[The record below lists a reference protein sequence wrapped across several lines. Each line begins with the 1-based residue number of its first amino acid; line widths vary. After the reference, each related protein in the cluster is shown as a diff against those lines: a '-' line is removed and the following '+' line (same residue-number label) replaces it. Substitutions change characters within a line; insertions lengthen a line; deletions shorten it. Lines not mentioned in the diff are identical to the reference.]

1 MVFYTPGCFVSLLV
15 FYLVFLIVE
24 RMGLRG
30 FGAWAISFF
39 VSLMVLSW
47 IGKIRRAQAMREE
60 KAREKERQRRMEDLG
75 ATGPDDL
82 MARAWVTG
90 NRPLAISLGTARLHA
105 YVAASDGHF
114 SQEEFQRILG
124 FLQRWNAH
132 PMLLQLVAMDLMW
145 FSQRMN
151 IESVCKV
158 LKEGVGTQS
167 ELLTIFQS
175 AVSLAAFDGEVDSN
189 ERRAL
194 NLIAELLGITPDQV
208 EESIRL
214 ETGSR
219 YYRKYAH
226 TQDQGRYRRG
236 RVRMDEVPISQHYK
250 TLGLSPTATAD
261 EVKKAYRELARK
273 YHPDMVSGMS
283 EEFKKMA
290 EEKFKSIQAAY
301 EALRKARA

>member
-1 MVFYTPGCFVSLLV
+1 MVFYTPGCFVSLMT
-15 FYLVFLIVE
+15 FYLVFLVVE

-47 IGKIRRAQAMREE
+47 IGKIRRAQAQREE
-60 KAREKERQRRMEDLG
+60 QAREKERQRRMEDLG

-124 FLQRWNAH
+124 FLRRWNAH
-132 PMLLQLVAMDLMW
+132 PMLLQLVSMDLMW

-158 LKEGVGTQS
+158 LKEGVGSPS
-167 ELLTIFQS
+167 ELLALFQS
-175 AVSLAAFDGEVDSN
+175 AVSMAAFDGTVDPS

-219 YYRKYAH
+219 YYRQYASNAG
-226 TQDQGRYRRG
+226 GRKTRS
-236 RVRMDEVPISQHYK
+236 RMDEVPLSEHYK
-250 TLGLSPTATAD
+250 TLGLTQSATPD
-261 EVKKAYRELARK
+261 EVKKAYRDLARK
-273 YHPDMVSGMS
+273 YHPDMASGMS

-301 EALRKARA
+301 EALRKAKA